1 MEINSKKELKQIIK
15 SEKELYFN
23 KGGYQ
28 LFLKAIKLHPDYFTW
43 KFVKQMRIT
52 SYYYS
57 KRNNNIIY
65 SVFYIMNSRK
75 MNKLARKIGIETGE
89 NVFDENVRIFH
100 SNGIV
105 INGNA
110 RIGKNCRLY
119 GNNCIGNNG
128 RNNQVPKLGDNVRV
142 CVGAK
147 VLGDVTIANN
157 ITIAAGAV
165 VTKSCLEENAILAGI
180 PAKIIGYNN
189 EDKKYL
195 D

>member
-1 MEINSKKELKQIIK
+1 MEINNKEQLKRIIK
-15 SEKELYFN
+15 LEKKLYMKDSF
-23 KGGYQ
+23 YQ
-28 LFLKAIKLHPDYFTW
+28 NLLKVLKAHPDYFVW

-57 KRNNNIIY
+57 RRKNI
-65 SVFYIMNSRK
+65 FYALFYLFNSRR
-75 MNKLARKIGIETGE
+75 MNKISRKIGIETGE
-89 NVFDENVRIFH
+89 NVFDENVKIFH
-100 SNGIV
+100 ANGIV

-128 RNNQVPKLGDNVRV
+128 RDNKTPKIGNNVRI

-147 VLGDVTIANN
+147 VLGDVIIANN

-165 VTKSCLEENAILAGI
+165 VTKSCLEENAILAGV
-180 PAKIIGYNN
+180 PAKIIGYNT
-189 EDKKYL
+189 EEKTYL